1 MGRQEVIGSGGKTY
15 FISCSQATFEFGNMG
30 KYYYYYFYYWCGPF
44 KNSLLNVLQY
54 CFCFLCFGF
63 LARGLQDLSS
73 STSIPCIGRWSFNNR
88 TLREVPM
95 GMYYWYIF
103 WKLKLNVFRYI
114 KDNLRGSETGRRSHP
129 ASPGISWNWSKI
141 ALCSV
146 KVRTW
151 GKSGGGRVDTKTPT
165 PQGPL

>member
-1 MGRQEVIGSGGKTY
+1 MIGDGGKTY

-30 KYYYYYFYYWCGPF
+30 KYYFFFYCWCGPF
-44 KNSLLNVLQY
+44 KNSLLNLLQY
-54 CFCFLCFGF
+54 CFFFLCFGF
-63 LARGLQDLSS
+63 WPRDLQDLSS
-73 STSIPCIGRWSFNNR
+73 STSIPWIGRRNFNNQ
-88 TLREVPM
+88 TVREVPV

-103 WKLKLNVFRYI
+103 WKLKLSVFSYI
-114 KDNLRGSETGRRSHP
+114 KDNLRGSETGKRSHP
-129 ASPGISWNWSKI
+129 ASRGISWNWSKT

-151 GKSGGGRVDTKTPT
+151 GKSGGGWVDTKTPT